1 MKVKLEKTYV
11 AKDMPQIEVRVIDV
25 TKNSDDK
32 HWVQISGEQGVSE
45 IRQDLFLEKFIT
57 KKEYH
62 KSHLK
67 RKENILA
74 WAEPKKLLK
83 PENAITQLAKLTEE
97 VGELAQAI
105 LKGNKHGQK
114 DALGDIRVVI
124 AILANQLGFDIDECE
139 QFAYD
144 VIVNRTGKTVNG
156 TFVKQEDL

>member
-74 WAEPKKLLK
+74 WAEPKQLLK

-144 VIVNRTGKTVNG
+144 VIVNRTGKTING

>member
-74 WAEPKKLLK
+74 WAEPKQLLK

-105 LKGNKHGQK
+105 LKGNKNGQK

-156 TFVKQEDL
+156 IFVKQEDL

>member
-1 MKVKLEKTYV
+1 MEVKFAKTYV
-11 AKDMPQIEVRVIDV
+11 AKDLPQIEVIVLEINTWQGERWI
-25 TKNSDDK
+25 KISDGK
-32 HWVQISGEQGVSE
+32 GQSE
-45 IRQDLFLEKFIT
+45 IRHDIFLQRFIT
-57 KKEYH
+57 KKEYY

-139 QFAYD
+139 QFAYNQIKD
-144 VIVNRTGKTVNG
+144 RTGKTING
-156 TFVKQEDL
+156 TFVKKEDL

>member
-74 WAEPKKLLK
+74 WAEPKELLK

-105 LKGNKHGQK
+105 LKGNKNGQK

-139 QFAYD
+139 QFAYN
-144 VIVNRTGKTVNG
+144 VIVNRTGKTING

>member
-1 MKVKLEKTYV
+1 MEVKFGKTYV
-11 AKDMPQIEVRVIDV
+11 AKDLPQIEVIVLELNTWQSQKWVKI
-25 TKNSDDK
+25 SD
-32 HWVQISGEQGVSE
+32 GEGQSE
-45 IRQDLFLEKFIT
+45 IRQDLFLERFIT
-57 KKEYH
+57 KKEYY

-74 WAEPKKLLK
+74 WAEPKQLLK

-105 LKGNKHGQK
+105 LKGNKNGQK

-124 AILANQLGFDIDECE
+124 AILAYQLGFDIDECE
-139 QFAYD
+139 QFAYNQ
-144 VIVNRTGKTVNG
+144 IKNRTGKTING

>member
-105 LKGNKHGQK
+105 LKGNKNGQK

-139 QFAYD
+139 QFAYN
-144 VIVNRTGKTVNG
+144 VIVNRTGKTING

>member
-74 WAEPKKLLK
+74 WAEPKELLK

-105 LKGNKHGQK
+105 LKGNKNGQK

-144 VIVNRTGKTVNG
+144 VIVNRTGKTING